1 MHSTLTCVAA
11 ALVVVLALC
20 AQAHGD
26 ANVAT
31 AAVGSSGSASAM
43 KVVDRP
49 SRAELDAASSQEE
62 GQDFW
67 NCQAVTNDRLVY
79 NRIYQASNTF
89 DAVLNR
95 LAPRHGFT

>member
-31 AAVGSSGSASAM
+31 AAVGSSGSASGM